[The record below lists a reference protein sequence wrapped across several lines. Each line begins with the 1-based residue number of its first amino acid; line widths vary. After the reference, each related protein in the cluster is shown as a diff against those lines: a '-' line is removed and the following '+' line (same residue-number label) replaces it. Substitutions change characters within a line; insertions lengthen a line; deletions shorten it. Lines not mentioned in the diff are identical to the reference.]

1 MVLRVRIGALDL
13 NETFRANRLVT
24 ASGTVEIRR
33 IVKEADRTLA
43 CVFVQSDFNRLSIDK
58 WVFGKLQFPR

>member
-1 MVLRVRIGALDL
+1 MVWRVGIGALDL
-13 NETFRANRLVT
+13 NETFRAYRLVT

-33 IVKEADRTLA
+33 IVKETDRTLA
-43 CVFVQSDFNRLSIDK
+43 CVFVEGDFNRLPIDK